1 MMQIAETKAV
11 PNSEMLEIL
20 VRLAR
25 EDEGVPDPTTLPPV
39 LARKVA
45 DNVNRRWN
53 QNLPAMHQIDN
64 VIFNCPEGHTVSARL
79 FTPEN
84 PGNGLVLFIHGGGFS
99 LCSIETHERS
109 VRLLAEEAKC
119 AVLSINYRLAPEHPY
134 PAGLNDCIAAFRQ
147 INQVH
152 TAYDWTFGPVA
163 VAGDSSG
170 ANLALAL
177 ILHEQSKSRRSPD
190 FAMLFYGVYGSDF
203 ETKSYRE
210 HENGPGLT
218 RDKMMRYFDWYA
230 PMIVR
235 DDPLITLLNASDEA
249 LSALP
254 PLYLNAA
261 EIDPL
266 CSDTE
271 NLAKRL
277 HSLGRNDHVRIYRGV
292 VHGFM
297 QMTSCLSV
305 ARDATTEAAFAFRQL
320 TGSTKTKGTRRI

>member
-1 MMQIAETKAV
+1 MIQIAETKAM

-25 EDEGVPDPTTLPPV
+25 EDEGVPDPTTLPPA

-53 QNLPAMHQIDN
+53 QNLPAMQQIDN
-64 VIFNCPEGHTVSARL
+64 VIFNCPEGHTIDARL
-79 FTPEN
+79 FTPES
-84 PGNGLVLFIHGGGFS
+84 PEKGLVLYIHGGGFS

-109 VRLLAEEAKC
+109 VRLLAEQAKC

-134 PAGLNDCIAAFRQ
+134 PAGLNDCISVFHEIKQLYELYNWTRGP
-147 INQVH
+147 
-152 TAYDWTFGPVA
+152 TAI
-163 VAGDSSG
+163 AGDSSG

-177 ILHEQSKSRRSPD
+177 ILHELSVHRRSPN

-218 RDKMMRYFDWYA
+218 RGKMMRYFDWYA
-230 PMIVR
+230 PKTLRV
-235 DDPLITLLNASDEA
+235 DPLITPLNATDAA

-271 NLAKRL
+271 NLAMRL
-277 HSLGRNDHVRIYRGV
+277 QSLGRKDHVRIFKGV

-297 QMTSCLSV
+297 QMTSCLSA
-305 ARDATTEAAFAFRQL
+305 ARDATAEAAFAFRQS
-320 TGSTKTKGTRRI
+320 TGSTKKNGTGRT